1 MTHPWVQARLRYQKW
16 LFQRI
21 SKAPPQLQTLWKLN
35 LILTS
40 VACAVGPSVN
50 PLQNTK
56 TQHVNIVLQ
65 CTDQFFEQPNIKG
78 NHSWIEWQAF
88 KCYHNLSW
96 FFLPKP
102 DFLEFI
108 WIFSGRNHLKI
119 NTSHIHNQKLTK
131 SKTFALQVQMSWNQS
146 PCTPSC
152 WELSKDTKNTIW
164 SIPVRWIS

>member
-1 MTHPWVQARLRYQKW
+1 
-16 LFQRI
+16 
-21 SKAPPQLQTLWKLN
+21 
-35 LILTS
+35 
-40 VACAVGPSVN
+40 
-50 PLQNTK
+50 
-56 TQHVNIVLQ
+56 
-65 CTDQFFEQPNIKG
+65 
-78 NHSWIEWQAF
+78 
-88 KCYHNLSW
+88 
-96 FFLPKP
+96 
-102 DFLEFI
+102 LEFI